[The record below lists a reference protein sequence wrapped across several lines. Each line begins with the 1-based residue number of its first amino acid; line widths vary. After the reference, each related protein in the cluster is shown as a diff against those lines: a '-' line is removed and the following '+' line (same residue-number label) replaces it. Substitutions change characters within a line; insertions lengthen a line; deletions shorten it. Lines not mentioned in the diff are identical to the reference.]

1 MNPEEHPHEA
11 TPTKDFESK
20 VPFIL
25 AFFVL
30 LAAVYGGYKW
40 WQVERDRAAQGLVR
54 YEKDE
59 APPLTEFE
67 LTERSGEP
75 FRSKD
80 MLGRV
85 WVASYFF
92 TTCPGNCIRLN
103 ENIKL
108 LHDMEEL
115 KDVTWVSISCDPD
128 TDTVEELRGY
138 ADRRG
143 ADPNRW
149 LFCRADLDYIK
160 RVGLGMKL
168 DVFLK
173 GHRDDAVVI
182 DKQGKIRG
190 YFNATSTRE
199 CTAMR
204 DMLVELLAEP
214 YESEAKVAASEN
226 LIPRPRGSG

>member
-1 MNPEEHPHEA
+1 MNSQDEHVPYSSEG
-11 TPTKDFESK
+11 DFASK

-25 AFFVL
+25 AFLVL
-30 LAAVYGGYKW
+30 LAAAYGGFKW
-40 WQVERDRAAQGLVR
+40 WQVEQARAKQGLIL
-54 YEKDE
+54 YD
-59 APPLTEFE
+59 AQTGPPLTEFE
-67 LTERSGEP
+67 LIERSGET

-80 MLGRV
+80 MLGQV
-85 WVASYFF
+85 WVATYFF

-108 LHDMEEL
+108 MHDLEEL
-115 KDVTWVSISCDPD
+115 KDVTWVSITCDPD
-128 TDTVEELRGY
+128 TDTVEVLSEY

-143 ADPNRW
+143 ADPQRW

-190 YFNATSTRE
+190 YFNATSKRA
-199 CTAMR
+199 CQQMK
-204 DMLVELLAEP
+204 DLLIELLDEP
-214 YESEAKVAASEN
+214 APNDSDSTAKTAN
-226 LIPRPRGSG
+226 N